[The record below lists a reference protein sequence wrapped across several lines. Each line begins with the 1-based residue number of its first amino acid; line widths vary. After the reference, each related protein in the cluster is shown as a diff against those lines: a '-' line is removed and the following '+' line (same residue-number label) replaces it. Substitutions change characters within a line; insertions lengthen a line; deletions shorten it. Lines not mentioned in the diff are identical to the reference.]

1 MKFNYLART
10 PKGKTQK
17 GTVEASDQSV
27 ALETLQ
33 SRNLIVIKLKPA
45 EEISLFSKRLKIFER
60 IKRKEIYIFFRELAI
75 LVEADVPLVQS
86 LKALSQ
92 QMENPYFKEII
103 FEVANDVDG
112 GSAFSKAMSKYP
124 KVFSAFSVNL
134 IKSGEITGRLQ
145 ECLNYL
151 SDYLE
156 KEYELTSK
164 VRGAMAYPAFILSA
178 FLIVGVLVIVMV
190 IPQLTSVLTEAGQ
203 ELPLSTK
210 AVIAVSEF
218 TRSFG
223 WVILLIFAV
232 LGVVF
237 WRYRKTKEGKKVL
250 DKVKLKLPVFGK
262 IFQKTY
268 LARLSDNLSALVK
281 GGVSI
286 IQSLNVSGQI
296 IGNTVFQ
303 EIIWQARDQ
312 VRIGRSISSSLEK
325 HKEFPPL
332 FCQMVKTG
340 EKTGKLD
347 FILEKLSVFYNKE
360 VENVVNNLSQ
370 LIEPILLI
378 GLGIGVAVLVFSVF
392 MPIYNLA
399 GGM

>member
-10 PKGKTQK
+10 SKGETQK
-17 GTVEASDQSV
+17 GTIEAANQSV
-27 ALETLQ
+27 ALKTLQ
-33 SRNLIVIKLKPA
+33 SRNLVVIKLEPS
-45 EEISLFSKRLKIFER
+45 EEASILGKRLKLFER
-60 IKRKEIYIFFRELAI
+60 IKRKEVFIFFRELAI

-86 LKALSQ
+86 LKSLSQ

-103 FEVANDVDG
+103 FEVSKDVDG
-112 GSAFSKAMSKYP
+112 GTAFSKALSKYP
-124 KVFSAFSVNL
+124 KAFSAFSVNL

-145 ECLNYL
+145 DCLSYL
-151 SDYLE
+151 ADYLE
-156 KEYELTSK
+156 REYYLISK
-164 VRGAMAYPAFILSA
+164 VRGAMTYPAFILSA
-178 FLIVGVLVIVMV
+178 FLIVGTLVIVMV
-190 IPQLTSVLTEAGQ
+190 IPQLTSILTEAGQ
-203 ELPLSTK
+203 ELPLTTK
-210 AVIAVSEF
+210 LVIATSEF
-218 TRSFG
+218 ARSWG
-223 WVILLIFAV
+223 WILLLIFAG

-237 WRYRKTKEGKKVL
+237 WRYKKTKEGKAL
-250 DKVKLKLPVFGK
+250 WDKVKLKLPIFGK
-262 IFQKTY
+262 ILQKTY

-286 IQSLNVSGQI
+286 IQALNVSGQV

-303 EIIWQARDQ
+303 EIIWQARDE
-312 VRIGRSISSSLEK
+312 VRVGHSISSSLEK

-347 FILEKLSVFYNKE
+347 SILGKLSIFYGKE

-370 LIEPILLI
+370 LIEPLLLV
-378 GLGIGVAVLVFSVF
+378 GLGVGVAILVFSVF

-399 GGM
+399 SGL